1 VAVGPWWDE
10 AVEHDLT
17 LSGHGITLRPLA
29 AADAPAL
36 LALVDAASWQGFT
49 SAPPADEPA
58 MRSWV
63 EASVAAPGKVVFAVV
78 GDGGELRGTTS
89 FYDLV
94 EDQGRVEIGS
104 TLYGRAWWGSS
115 TNPAAKLLL
124 LAQAFDGWGLARVAL
139 RADARNTRSLAAIER
154 LGAVR
159 EGVLRSHRVAGD
171 GTRGDTVYFSVLAA
185 EWPAVRAGL
194 EARLVPAT

>member
-1 VAVGPWWDE
+1 
-10 AVEHDLT
+10 VEHDLT
-17 LSGHGITLRPLA
+17 LAGHGVALRPLA
-29 AADAPAL
+29 PDDAAEL

-49 SAPPADEPA
+49 SPVPRDEDA
-58 MRSWV
+58 LRDWIH
-63 EASVAAPGKVVFAVV
+63 ASVTTPAKLAFAVV

-89 FYDLV
+89 FYDLSR
-94 EDQGRVEIGS
+94 DQGRVEIGS
-104 TLYGRAWWGSS
+104 TLYGRAWWGGT

-124 LAQAFDGWGLARVAL
+124 FTHAFETWGLQRVAL
-139 RADARNTRSLAAIER
+139 RADARNARSLAAIER

-171 GTRGDTVYFSVLAA
+171 GTRGDTVYFSVLAD

-194 EARLVPAT
+194 EARLSGA